1 MKRKQY
7 TTTVSW
13 VDSKDFS
20 ERESK
25 LISVLVE
32 EAFRELSRKGN
43 VLRQPPGENYH
54 SIGTTNKVY
63 KMKKEVCNG

>member
-32 EAFRELSRKGN
+32 EAFRELSKQGN
-43 VLRQPPGENYH
+43 ALRQPTMKHYH

-63 KMKKEVCNG
+63 EMKR